1 MQAPGADA
9 IRQRFSAA
17 GASVDADIS
26 IQVALGRL
34 AAVMERQERHRR
46 ELAASIAFVPGIT
59 LPAMGAAAGV
69 GGFTLP
75 YTPGGAWGPV
85 PGQTWAVQA
94 IRVTGLATT
103 DFLNVSRGNTTVE
116 AGNQNALN
124 TFTVAVAGAIANWHP
139 GSKALLL
146 SGNNS
151 ESLVFSGTVAGA
163 AIVNL
168 DVIAVVDA
176 QLPYYLL

>member
-34 AAVMERQERHRR
+34 AAVMERQEKHRR
-46 ELAASIAFVPGIT
+46 ELAAAVAFVPGIT
-59 LPAMGAAAGV
+59 LPAFGATAGA
-69 GGFTLP
+69 GFTLP
-75 YTPGGAWGPV
+75 YTPGAAFGPV

-146 SGNNS
+146 SGINS
-151 ESLVFSGTVAGA
+151 ESLVFSGTVAGT
-163 AIVNL
+163 AIANL
-168 DVIAVVDA
+168 DVIAIADG
-176 QLPYYLL
+176 QLPYFLL